1 MNETEEFKKLLG
13 NGEEFGVEIKYSTQE
28 SPEGI
33 PHGISKALEINNFD
47 KFITVL
53 GDNFVFGE
61 KFFTR
66 LETIFNNSENC
77 SIFSQ
82 TVKNP
87 ENFGVI
93 KINESNEIDSI
104 VEKPD
109 IFVSNKAIIG
119 IYIFNSNFQNIF
131 SNIKKSKRGEFEITD
146 IIKEYN
152 FENVDHV
159 EIGRGTAWFDM
170 GTTEDFYSTGS
181 SLELFKKDKVF

>member
-1 MNETEEFKKLLG
+1 MTTGGILLAGGAGTRLLPSTSYLNKHLIPIYDKPMIYYSLSILLLSGIKQITVVCNVNETEEFKKLLG

-119 IYIFNSNFQNIF
+119 IYIQFKFSKHIF
-131 SNIKKSKRGEFEITD
+131 K
-146 IIKEYN
+146 Y
-152 FENVDHV
+152 
-159 EIGRGTAWFDM
+159 
-170 GTTEDFYSTGS
+170 
-181 SLELFKKDKVF
+181 